1 MNILADPAL
10 TQFCKEMDDLYKD
23 RLKKIVL
30 FGSRARGDSTDES
43 DYDLAVFLT
52 DLDKIEVEVSR
63 ISDVETAI
71 LYDTGKV
78 INGLPLNASSW
89 NDSSLFMQELR
100 RDGIEL

>member
-1 MNILADPAL
+1 MNIVADPVL
-10 TQFCKEMDDLYKD
+10 TQFCKEMDDLYQD
-23 RLKKIVL
+23 RLHKIVL
-30 FGSRARGDSTDES
+30 FGSRARGDGTDDS
-43 DYDLAVFLT
+43 DYDLAVFLSEM
-52 DLDKIEVEVSR
+52 DPIELEVSR

-78 INGLPLNASSW
+78 INGLPLNATRW